1 MNRFSF
7 ARRGAVPPESLAPR
21 RYTDGG
27 GTAYEQRLLASAR
40 RDASPAASEAHWA
53 AVLEGARAAR
63 HGVVRGSAAATTPP
77 TLGSIASMSGRK
89 PWVAGLVG
97 LSIIGAWVASRS
109 SSDPVAVEARPPV
122 ADVAPPEP
130 ARSPPPEA
138 SAEPAD
144 VPAREARASEGRRA
158 PRQPAASP
166 RQSSTPPA
174 PPVPAADL
182 AGEVRAIESIQTLLA
197 WGQAKQ
203 AAGALSRYRRRYPH
217 GELAL
222 EADLLDV
229 DIAIANGDRAR
240 GATLAR
246 ALLERPGASRYRAR
260 LSGLLDAR
268 ARERDVG
275 SNGAAARIKER
286 R

>member
-1 MNRFSF
+1 MNRLSF
-7 ARRGAVPPESLAPR
+7 TRRGSAPPESLAPQ

-27 GTAYEQRLLASAR
+27 GTAYEQRLLASAS
-40 RDASPAASEAHWA
+40 RDASPAPSEAHWA

-63 HGVVRGSAAATTPP
+63 HGGVQASAATTPP
-77 TLGSIASMSGRK
+77 TLGSIAATYARK
-89 PWVAGLVG
+89 PWVAALVG
-97 LSIIGAWVASRS
+97 LSIIGAFVASRS
-109 SSDPVAVEARPPV
+109 SSDPIAVEARPPA

-130 ARSPPPEA
+130 ARAPPPA
-138 SAEPAD
+138 SSAKPAD
-144 VPAREARASEGRRA
+144 VPTPEAAVSQARSAR
-158 PRQPAASP
+158 RQPAAAH

-174 PPVPAADL
+174 PPPPAADL
-182 AGEVRAIESIQTLLA
+182 AGEVRAIESIQTLLG
-197 WGQAKQ
+197 WGQAKP
-203 AAGALSRYRRRYPH
+203 AADALARYRHRYPH

-229 DIAIANGDRAR
+229 DIAIASGDRAR

-246 ALLERPGASRYRAR
+246 ALLQRPGASRYRAR
-260 LSGLLDAR
+260 LSGLLDER
-268 ARERDVG
+268 AREHDVG